1 MKIQDVIR
9 FASDNP
15 TCYLATSEGDQPRVR
30 AVLLMRVDDEGFFFE
45 TTSPK
50 SLSRQLHKNPHVE
63 LCFYNNPENIME
75 AIQLR
80 ISGTI
85 HFIEEHETI
94 NEIYEKVR
102 PLAEAAGVDMR
113 PVFEVFCL
121 KSGEARFWTM
131 QDVGRRESTI
141 ETIIF

>member
-15 TCYLATSEGDQPRVR
+15 TCFLSTSDGEQPRVR
-30 AVLLMRVDDEGFFFE
+30 TVLLMRADDEGFFFE

-50 SLSRQLHKNPHVE
+50 ALSRQLHQNPRVE
-63 LCFYNNPENIME
+63 LCFYNYPENIME

-80 ISGTI
+80 ITGEVL
-85 HFIEEHETI
+85 FVEENETI

-102 PLAEAAGVDMR
+102 PLADAAGINMR

-131 QDVGRRESTI
+131 QDVGRESAIKTI
-141 ETIIF
+141 RF